1 METIN
6 KMNASGFETAWQ
18 NSVPNVA
25 WGTIALFGGIV
36 LGYILTINAALSGA
50 LHYGIATLL
59 LGYFC
64 FASFTV
70 MHDAGH
76 GSIVKIGSKLKP
88 LETLLGWLSSVPLLI
103 APYRAF
109 QRIHDRHHAFT
120 NDPERDPDHFSF
132 GDRWYQVLLNTF
144 FIPIQYHWLMFTKLR
159 HIKVIRSTYLSTIV
173 YTLCVFGGLTVLA
186 LAGYGWEVLCFAVI
200 PTLIAV
206 FLLVMFFDFIPHH
219 PQASL
224 DPYHNTRIYP
234 GPLMNLALLGQNY
247 HLIHHLY
254 PRLPWYKYQGLYRD
268 IRPELEAK
276 GAPIE
281 DVLGLMSPGLLGSPN
296 ASLIKAKDRA
306 MKRIL
311 KVSKMERAGEGA
323 ACISFAL
330 PQGQTLGFKAGQ
342 YLVLNK
348 WLDGE
353 LQSRCYSICS
363 SPEDTELKVGVR
375 AVSGG
380 LMSRYLNQELRVGD
394 ELVVE
399 GPFGDFVYV
408 PETQAGISHLVLVAG
423 GSGITPILSIIES
436 ALAQPRGPR
445 LQLIYA
451 NRSPE
456 TTMFRERLLE
466 LEQQYPQRF
475 KLDIGY
481 SESAASSGA
490 FKLLDHKSLNGL
502 ISENWGQEVFTGQNH
517 FYVCGPEGLKD
528 SVQAYLRKQGVP
540 ESRVSVERF
549 VTSVTEP
556 EGECHEVLINLAD
569 GETYA
574 LQVAENQT
582 ILEVAKQASVPIPRA
597 CEAGS
602 CGTCKCHLAKGAA
615 ALPETASGLSDDEIK
630 QGYTLACQARPRSDL
645 VLSEVHF

>member
-1 METIN
+1 METMT
-6 KMNASGFETAWQ
+6 KMNAPGFEMAWQ
-18 NSVPNVA
+18 KSVPNVA
-25 WGTIALFGGIV
+25 WGTIALFLGIS
-36 LGYILTINAALSGA
+36 LGYILTIKAALSGE
-50 LHYGIATLL
+50 LHYGVATLL

-88 LETLLGWLSSVPLLI
+88 LETWLGWISSVPLLI

-132 GDRWYQVLLNTF
+132 GDRWYHVLLNTF
-144 FIPIQYHWLMFTKLR
+144 FIPVQYHWLMFTKLR
-159 HIKVIRSTYLSTIV
+159 HIRVIRETYLSTAI
-173 YTLCVFGGLTVLA
+173 YTVMVFGGLTTLG
-186 LAGYGWEVLCFAVI
+186 LSGYGLEVLCFAVI

-234 GPLMNLALLGQNY
+234 GPLMNVALLGQNY

-254 PRLPWYKYQGLYRD
+254 PRVPWYKYQSLYRD

-281 DVLGLMSPGLLGSPN
+281 DVLGLMNPGLLDSPN
-296 ASLIKAKDRA
+296 ASLVKSSDRA
-306 MKRIL
+306 MKRVL
-311 KVSKMERAGEGA
+311 KVSSLERTCEGA
-323 ACISFAL
+323 VSISFAL
-330 PQGQTLGFKAGQ
+330 PKGQRLAFKAGQ

-380 LMSRYLNQELRVGD
+380 LMSHYLNQQLQAGD

-399 GPFGDFVYV
+399 GPFGDFVYE
-408 PETQAGISHLVLVAG
+408 PEMQTGISHLILVAG

-436 ALAQPRGPR
+436 ALTQPRGPR
-445 LQLIYA
+445 VHLIYA

-456 TTMFRERLLE
+456 TTMFRERLQE
-466 LEQQYPQRF
+466 LEQNHPQRF

-481 SESAASSGA
+481 SESAESAGA
-490 FKLLDHKSLNGL
+490 FELLERESLNSL
-502 ISENWGQEVFTGQNH
+502 ISGNWGEDVFTGESH
-517 FYVCGPEGLKD
+517 FYICGPDGLKD
-528 SVQAYLRKQGVP
+528 SVQAYLCEQSVP

-556 EGECHEVLINLAD
+556 EGECHEVLVNLAD

-602 CGTCKCHLAKGAA
+602 CGTCKCHLEKGVA
-615 ALPETASGLSDDEIK
+615 ALPDTASGLSDDEIQ